1 MYYFS
6 FLFSGERITGN
17 KQDHEYNSTV
27 KERGEEKAELKY
39 VEDKKKIY
47 RKMGD
52 RVGKKRIEMKSR
64 IGMEDSEGGRVKGK
78 GRVRKEAVEI

>member
-1 MYYFS
+1 
-6 FLFSGERITGN
+6 
-17 KQDHEYNSTV
+17 
-27 KERGEEKAELKY
+27 
-39 VEDKKKIY
+39 
-47 RKMGD
+47 MGD

>member
-39 VEDKKKIY
+39 VEE
-47 RKMGD
+47 MGD

-78 GRVRKEAVEI
+78 GSVRKEAVEI